1 MTVPAEEAIRR
12 EIIKAFGWIDAR
24 PELLDRVT
32 EASRKELSRAATEAG
47 ADRNLVYIL
56 DSWADETLPD
66 HEVLARLEAWNRT
79 AAEDALHEMRD
90 GRVPLKPAAKSRP

>member
-1 MTVPAEEAIRR
+1 VSATEQPIRR

-24 PELLDRVT
+24 PLLDRVT
-32 EASRKELSRAATEAG
+32 EASRKELSRAATQAG

-56 DSWADETLPD
+56 DSWADESLAA

-79 AAEDALHEMRD
+79 AAEDALHEMRH
-90 GRVPLKPAAKSRP
+90 GRVRLKAAAKSRP